1 MQSRF
6 TSKAQEALNY
16 AADTAAMLGHGYIGS
31 EHLLIGLI
39 KAEGGLASSVL
50 LSNDITDEKIINLVC
65 QLIAPDSVVNVKEPS
80 GYTPRVRHILDNA
93 AREAARFKSELIG
106 TEHILIAI
114 IKETDSV
121 ASRLL
126 NTIGVPV
133 KKMYVDLLMAMGE
146 DAGRVKED
154 FQNGR
159 PRGNDKKSTATLDQ
173 YSRDLTQ
180 MAREGR
186 LDPVIGR
193 EEEIQRVIQILSR
206 RTKNNPCLIG
216 EPGVGK
222 TAIAEGL
229 AARIVEGNVPETIKD
244 KRLLTLD
251 LSGMVAGSKYRGE
264 FEERIKKVI
273 AESGSY
279 FSATAKCVGFV
290 ITTSASGSCCIILLL
305 EISCI
310 LRLICPLTCG
320 SPSAFLNSSLTS
332 CFVIILSVLNLCL

>member
-159 PRGNDKKSTATLDQ
+159 PRG
-173 YSRDLTQ
+173 
-180 MAREGR
+180 M
-186 LDPVIGR
+186 
-193 EEEIQRVIQILSR
+193 
-206 RTKNNPCLIG
+206 
-216 EPGVGK
+216 
-222 TAIAEGL
+222 
-229 AARIVEGNVPETIKD
+229 
-244 KRLLTLD
+244 
-251 LSGMVAGSKYRGE
+251 
-264 FEERIKKVI
+264 IKKHSNSRPVQQ
-273 AESGSY
+273 GSY
-279 FSATAKCVGFV
+279 TDGKRRQIGPCYWQGRRDSEGYSDIEQK
-290 ITTSASGSCCIILLL
+290 
-305 EISCI
+305 
-310 LRLICPLTCG
+310 
-320 SPSAFLNSSLTS
+320 N
-332 CFVIILSVLNLCL
+332 

>member
-154 FQNGR
+154 FQLST
-159 PRGNDKKSTATLDQ
+159 STA
-173 YSRDLTQ
+173 
-180 MAREGR
+180 G
-186 LDPVIGR
+186 
-193 EEEIQRVIQILSR
+193 ILHR
-206 RTKNNPCLIG
+206 WQEK
-216 EPGVGK
+216 
-222 TAIAEGL
+222 A
-229 AARIVEGNVPETIKD
+229 D
-244 KRLLTLD
+244 
-251 LSGMVAGSKYRGE
+251 
-264 FEERIKKVI
+264 
-273 AESGSY
+273 
-279 FSATAKCVGFV
+279 
-290 ITTSASGSCCIILLL
+290 
-305 EISCI
+305 
-310 LRLICPLTCG
+310 
-320 SPSAFLNSSLTS
+320 
-332 CFVIILSVLNLCL
+332 

>member
-146 DAGRVKED
+146 DAGRLKKISRMED
-154 FQNGR
+154 LEEMI
-159 PRGNDKKSTATLDQ
+159 KKAQQLSTSTA
-173 YSRDLTQ
+173 
-180 MAREGR
+180 G
-186 LDPVIGR
+186 
-193 EEEIQRVIQILSR
+193 ILHR
-206 RTKNNPCLIG
+206 WQEKADWT
-216 EPGVGK
+216 
-222 TAIAEGL
+222 
-229 AARIVEGNVPETIKD
+229 
-244 KRLLTLD
+244 
-251 LSGMVAGSKYRGE
+251 
-264 FEERIKKVI
+264 
-273 AESGSY
+273 
-279 FSATAKCVGFV
+279 
-290 ITTSASGSCCIILLL
+290 LLL
-305 EISCI
+305 AGKKRFRG
-310 LRLICPLTCG
+310 LFRY
-320 SPSAFLNSSLTS
+320 
-332 CFVIILSVLNLCL
+332 

>member
-186 LDPVIGR
+186 
-193 EEEIQRVIQILSR
+193 
-206 RTKNNPCLIG
+206 
-216 EPGVGK
+216 
-222 TAIAEGL
+222 
-229 AARIVEGNVPETIKD
+229 
-244 KRLLTLD
+244 
-251 LSGMVAGSKYRGE
+251 
-264 FEERIKKVI
+264 
-273 AESGSY
+273 
-279 FSATAKCVGFV
+279 
-290 ITTSASGSCCIILLL
+290 
-305 EISCI
+305 
-310 LRLICPLTCG
+310 
-320 SPSAFLNSSLTS
+320 
-332 CFVIILSVLNLCL
+332 

>member
-159 PRGNDKKSTATLDQ
+159 PRGNDKKKHSN
-173 YSRDLTQ
+173 SR
-180 MAREGR
+180 
-186 LDPVIGR
+186 PV
-193 EEEIQRVIQILSR
+193 QQ
-206 RTKNNPCLIG
+206 
-216 EPGVGK
+216 
-222 TAIAEGL
+222 
-229 AARIVEGNVPETIKD
+229 
-244 KRLLTLD
+244 
-251 LSGMVAGSKYRGE
+251 
-264 FEERIKKVI
+264 
-273 AESGSY
+273 GSY
-279 FSATAKCVGFV
+279 TDGKRRQIGPCYWQG
-290 ITTSASGSCCIILLL
+290 
-305 EISCI
+305 
-310 LRLICPLTCG
+310 RR
-320 SPSAFLNSSLTS
+320 NSEGYSD
-332 CFVIILSVLNLCL
+332 IEQKN

>member
-154 FQNGR
+154 FQNGK
-159 PRGNDKKSTATLDQ
+159 PRDRKNSTQTLDQ

-180 MAREGR
+180 LVREGK

-193 EEEIQRVIQILSR
+193 EKEIERVIQILSR

-222 TAIAEGL
+222 TAIAEGI
-229 AARIVEGNVPETIKD
+229 AAKIAAGDVPDTIKD
-244 KRLLTLD
+244 
-251 LSGMVAGSKYRGE
+251 
-264 FEERIKKVI
+264 
-273 AESGSY
+273 
-279 FSATAKCVGFV
+279 
-290 ITTSASGSCCIILLL
+290 
-305 EISCI
+305 
-310 LRLICPLTCG
+310 
-320 SPSAFLNSSLTS
+320 
-332 CFVIILSVLNLCL
+332 